1 VAEEHRAD
9 KKMTEAPKVRK
20 PIDGI
25 GRPLGKAA
33 ISLAIWIFR
42 DPGALI
48 LVLLAIGS
56 AVLAVYFFDL

>member
-20 PIDGI
+20 PVGGID
-25 GRPLGKAA
+25 RLLGKAA

-42 DPGALI
+42 DPAALI
-48 LVLLAIGS
+48 LVLLAIGC
-56 AVLAVYFFDL
+56 AVVAVYFFDL